1 MSSWRN
7 CSTAVSSDGRRTK
20 IPHNYRGRLSFTSA
34 LFWLTR
40 TRESMPT
47 NANNSVLAR
56 SILCWAEVGSNLYE
70 PRKTIRVSEI
80 LKMNPTLSYSLSL
93 TLKLATNQLHI
104 SSSNWCQGSHSK
116 LKGMLVEFL
125 SKIILIVTTFVTWRS
140 KFSAVCL
147 QLQCASAQL

>member
-1 MSSWRN
+1 MNSWRN
-7 CSTAVSSDGRRTK
+7 CSTAVSSDGRRAK
-20 IPHNYRGRLSFTSA
+20 IPHNYRGRPSFTSV

-40 TRESMPT
+40 TRESTPT
-47 NANNSVLAR
+47 NANNSVLSR
-56 SILCWAEVGSNLYE
+56 SILCWAEVGSNLYQ
-70 PRKTIRVSEI
+70 PRKTIWVSEI